1 MSGILDALLLTEL
14 MSDKKKNKTM
24 SDPVSGFKKVKKLLA
39 EIKEEEKKKKEKE
52 ELKGGNLIQQVILLM
67 AIGPL
72 VGTTILWCMS
82 YMLTDAIN
90 HLARI
95 HN

>member
-14 MSDKKKNKTM
+14 MGDKKNKKIM

-39 EIKEEEKKKKEKE
+39 EIKEEEKKAKEKSE
-52 ELKGGNLIQQVILLM
+52 AKGGNLVQQVILLM

>member
-1 MSGILDALLLTEL
+1 MSSILDALLLSEL
-14 MSDKKKNKTM
+14 MGDKKNKKTM
-24 SDPVSGFKKVKKLLA
+24 SDPVSGFKKVKKLMA
-39 EIKEEEKKKKEKE
+39 ELKEEEKKAKEKKED
-52 ELKGGNLIQQVILLM
+52 KGSFIQQVIILM
-67 AIGPL
+67 MAGPL
-72 VGTTILWCMS
+72 IGTFILWVMT